1 MCSASFM
8 KGTTNS
14 CNTGSMERTV
24 KKMTIGVTYI
34 VRHTAYFLSWIFFDS
49 DSYPPISYRNKHL
62 DIHTVM
68 EIAAGFGSHM
78 LKWDLLNTL
87 SSNLFPIFFLAH
99 S

>member
-1 MCSASFM
+1 MDAAVTKM
-8 KGTTNS
+8 II
-14 CNTGSMERTV
+14 SM
-24 KKMTIGVTYI
+24 TYM
-34 VRHTAYFLSWIFFDS
+34 VRNTAYFLSWIFFGS
-49 DSYPPISYRNKHL
+49 DSHPPISYKNKHL

-78 LKWDLLNTL
+78 LKWDPLNTL

>member
-1 MCSASFM
+1 MCPASFM

-24 KKMTIGVTYI
+24 KKTIGVTYI
-34 VRHTAYFLSWIFFDS
+34 VRHTAYFLSWIFFDT

-87 SSNLFPIFFLAH
+87 SSKFVPNLFPC